1 MEEVAAVARPVWAG
15 NLSFGL
21 VSLPVG
27 LYTATDR
34 HTIHFHQLQRGT
46 SDRIRNRRVNERTGD
61 EVELDDIVKGF
72 DTGEE
77 YVLVEPEELDEIA
90 PGRSRSLEIAGF
102 VDLAEVDPIFFD
114 KTYYLGPR
122 GFEYGKVYSLL
133 EQALAKAGKAGIATF
148 VMRQHEYLVALK
160 SENGLLTLHTLH
172 WADEIRDPKKEIDTL
187 PGKAKASEKELK
199 MAEQLIAAMSM
210 TWGPDEFHDT
220 FQEKV
225 AALIEAKKAGET
237 VEKAEPAAE
246 PTGVVDL
253 MEALRAS
260 VERAGSPKG
269 TGGKATTSRKAA
281 VSSKAA
287 AKNPPGKKRIRS
299 APKEGL
305 SELSKAD
312 LYKKAAAAN
321 LPGRSQMSRSDLLQ
335 ALAASRT

>member
-1 MEEVAAVARPVWAG
+1 MAVARPVWAG

-27 LYTATDR
+27 LYTATDS

-46 SDRIRNRRVNERTGD
+46 SDRIRNKRINERTGD
-61 EVELDDIVKGF
+61 EVQLDDIVKGF
-72 DTGEE
+72 DTGGE
-77 YVLVEPEELDEIA
+77 YVLVEPKELDEIA

-122 GFEYGKVYSLL
+122 GKEFAKVYSLL
-133 EQALAKAGKAGIATF
+133 EQALARSGKAGIATF

-160 SENGLLTLHTLH
+160 AENGLLTLHTLH
-172 WADEIRDPKKEIDTL
+172 WADEIRDPKKEIDSL
-187 PGKAKASEKELK
+187 PGKAKASDKELK
-199 MAEQLIAAMSM
+199 MAEQLIGAMSM
-210 TWGPDEFHDT
+210 AWDPDEFHDT

-225 AALIEAKKAGET
+225 AALLDAKKAGET
-237 VEKAEPAAE
+237 VEKAEPAVE

-260 VERAGSPKG
+260 VERAGNPK
-269 TGGKATTSRKAA
+269 TVGGKATISG
-281 VSSKAA
+281 SSKAA
-287 AKNPPGKKRIRS
+287 GKKPAAKKRIRS
-299 APKEGL
+299 APKQDLAG
-305 SELSKAD
+305 LSKAD

-321 LPGRSQMSRSDLLQ
+321 LPGRSQMSRDDLVK
-335 ALAASRT
+335 ALASSSSPS

>member
-1 MEEVAAVARPVWAG
+1 MARPVWAG

-27 LYTATDR
+27 LYTATDS

-61 EVELDDIVKGF
+61 EVELDDIVKGYE
-72 DTGEE
+72 TGEE
-77 YVLVEPEELDEIA
+77 YVLVEPKELDEIA
-90 PGRSRSLEIAGF
+90 PGRSRSLDIAGF
-102 VDLAEVDPIFFD
+102 VDLTEVDPIFFD

-122 GFEYGKVYSLL
+122 GAEYGKVYSLL

-160 SENGLLTLHTLH
+160 AENGILTLHTLH
-172 WADEIRDPKKEIDTL
+172 WADEIRDPKKEIDNL
-187 PGKAKASEKELK
+187 PGKAKASDKELK
-199 MAEQLIAAMSM
+199 MAEQLIDALSM
-210 TWGPDEFHDT
+210 KWDPDEFRDT

-225 AALIEAKKAGET
+225 TAMIDAKQAGET

-253 MEALRAS
+253 MEALHAS
-260 VERAGSPKG
+260 VERAGSPK
-269 TGGKATTSRKAA
+269 TVGGKATASGKTA
-281 VSSKAA
+281 
-287 AKNPPGKKRIRS
+287 PGKKLATKKRVRS
-299 APKEGL
+299 APKEDL
-305 SELSKAD
+305 SGLSKAD

-321 LPGRSQMSRSDLLQ
+321 IPGRSNMTRDDLVN
-335 ALAASRT
+335 ALSRT